1 MTGKLFIISGC
12 SGVGK
17 GTLLKMFLENNPD
30 IKLSISATTR
40 TPRANE
46 EDGVNYFFISKDEF
60 QEAIENNEFLE
71 YAEFSGNFYGTKK
84 NFVEKT
90 LNQGTD
96 LILEIEVKGAKQVK
110 SKMPDAITIF
120 IMPPSPQTLEDRLR
134 GRHTEDE
141 ETIQK
146 RLHEAK
152 REIEAGS
159 KFDYQVIND
168 NLDESLLNLQNIINT
183 ERNKNVNG

>member
-1 MTGKLFIISGC
+1 MQGKLFIISGC

-17 GTLLKMFLENNPD
+17 GTLLKMFLEKNPD

-40 TPRANE
+40 TPRVNE
-46 EDGVNYFFISKDEF
+46 INGVNYFFISKEEF
-60 QEAIENNEFLE
+60 ETAVKNNEFLE

-90 LNQGTD
+90 LNDGND
-96 LILEIEVKGAKQVK
+96 LILEIEVKGANQVK
-110 SKMPDAITIF
+110 EKMPNAITVF
-120 IMPPSPQTLEDRLR
+120 IMPPSVEILEERLR

-146 RLHEAK
+146 RLNEAK
-152 REIEAGS
+152 REILAGS
-159 KFDYQVIND
+159 SFDYKIVND
-168 NLDESLLNLQNIINT
+168 NLDDALSALQQIFST
-183 ERNKNVNG
+183 ERNKNA